1 MGRTDETLPEF
12 SRVVSLKDLGK
23 DEMRLDL
30 VASTEECAAL
40 ARRFELSAIEGLRA
54 TGGLWRLGGGRVR
67 LRVKLRTEVSQTCVV
82 TLDPVVNQIEEDLD
96 ILFETDTNDLATMD
110 MSFDPT
116 SDREPL
122 TGDSLDVG
130 EISYRSGS
138 TEKFL
143 ACSGGFAEVLP
154 DCVSIL
160 AETAETAEEIDV
172 ERAQRS
178 RESAE
183 TLLKSQLSGQEF
195 LRAELRLKKA
205 IGRIR
210 VRERTR

>member
-1 MGRTDETLPEF
+1 MGPTDEILPEY

-40 ARRFELSAIEGLRA
+40 ARRFELSAIAGLRA

-67 LRVKLRTEVSQTCVV
+67 LRVKLKAEVSQICVV

-96 ILFETDTNDLATMD
+96 ILFETDTNDLAALD

-130 EISYRSGS
+130 EI
-138 TEKFL
+138 
-143 ACSGGFAEVLP
+143 V
-154 DCVSIL
+154 
-160 AETAETAEEIDV
+160 AEELALSLDPYPKKPDI
-172 ERAQRS
+172 AL
-178 RESAE
+178 E
-183 TLLKSQLSGQEF
+183 TGPGEEARDHPRGGPFEALAILKP
-195 LRAELRLKKA
+195 KD
-205 IGRIR
+205 
-210 VRERTR
+210 

>member
-1 MGRTDETLPEF
+1 MGPTDEILPEY

-40 ARRFELSAIEGLRA
+40 ARRFELSAIAGLRA

-67 LRVKLRTEVSQTCVV
+67 LRAKLKAEVSQTCVV

-96 ILFETDTNDLATMD
+96 ILFETDTNDLAALD

-130 EISYRSGS
+130 EI
-138 TEKFL
+138 
-143 ACSGGFAEVLP
+143 V
-154 DCVSIL
+154 
-160 AETAETAEEIDV
+160 AEELALSLVPYPKKHDI
-172 ERAQRS
+172 AL
-178 RESAE
+178 E
-183 TLLKSQLSGQEF
+183 TGPGEEARDHPRGGPFEALAILKP
-195 LRAELRLKKA
+195 KD
-205 IGRIR
+205 
-210 VRERTR
+210 